1 MVLGSVSDASVF
13 YWSRI
18 RMRLMVLFVGWHLDS
33 HWHWTQYNPQSE
45 LAQPRIGV
53 MEKKCRW
60 ADEQSNL
67 HIYIYSNSLLPSSSS
82 LSSSPRL
89 LLGTADWMCVMS
101 TEFNGELLK
110 VFSKSFVF
118 TKLLFVDHG
127 NAEQLWPV
135 AGPLLAARWN
145 WSIVLSFKQ
154 SQDKY
159 HHYSGRAGKL

>member
-1 MVLGSVSDASVF
+1 MELWRRNVDELT
-13 YWSRI
+13 SRAI
-18 RMRLMVLFVGWHLDS
+18 CIFIFIATL
-33 HWHWTQYNPQSE
+33 
-45 LAQPRIGV
+45 
-53 MEKKCRW
+53 
-60 ADEQSNL
+60 
-67 HIYIYSNSLLPSSSS
+67 SS
-82 LSSSPRL
+82 LPPHHSLVPGRL

-159 HHYSGRAGKL
+159 HHYSGRAREIVNNAEIRNADWLCHKSGLSAHSASSTNYCLLWFQVNILWREACSEWKI